1 MVTEGILTYTS
12 RGSCLYHLIS
22 IYFYARGAGDQCQNY
37 GISAQ
42 ESGMEEIAQELP
54 GHLPD
59 SIAKVVRE
67 KLFAEDK
74 VRLIAAHDEGTEC
87 KA

>member
-1 MVTEGILTYTS
+1 
-12 RGSCLYHLIS
+12 
-22 IYFYARGAGDQCQNY
+22 
-37 GISAQ
+37 
-42 ESGMEEIAQELP
+42 MEEIAQELP
-54 GHLPD
+54 GHIPD

-74 VRLIAAHDEGTEC
+74 VRLIAPRDEETEC

>member
-1 MVTEGILTYTS
+1 
-12 RGSCLYHLIS
+12 
-22 IYFYARGAGDQCQNY
+22 
-37 GISAQ
+37 
-42 ESGMEEIAQELP
+42 MEEIAQELP
-54 GHLPD
+54 GHIPD